1 MPGETLWQDIRL
13 AVRVLRKNP
22 GFTAVALLT
31 LALGIGANT
40 AIFSLVHT
48 VLLQPIPYPA
58 PERLISI
65 SQFDSRTSTKGL
77 SLSLPKF
84 EQIAEQSRT
93 LESVAVYYL
102 RGMSLA
108 SSHEPEA
115 LSGARVSADFFQVLG
130 AAPAR
135 GRAFLPQEDQPDAA
149 DVAIVTDG
157 FWHSHFA
164 ADDDVLG
171 KSLVLDGNSVTVI
184 GILPASFRFPFETP
198 EPQVWLTRVS
208 EHPLLKPLQ
217 VNMGAGYLSG
227 IARRRS
233 GETIAEARAE
243 LGAINAGY
251 AQKFA
256 SHADGANHDL
266 EVESLQEN
274 LVGGL
279 RRSLLVLLA
288 AVGFVLLIACANVA
302 NLLLARG
309 TARQKELALRKA
321 LGASDGRLVRQLLCE
336 SFVLAFSGGA
346 LGIILAFALMPL
358 LRSVKEANIPRLA
371 EVHLDPAVLSFS
383 LLLCAVT
390 ALLFGLAPAFEAA
403 GKQWYD
409 ALKEGLRGSTVGGS
423 RRRFRAALVV
433 AEISVAL
440 VLMTGAG
447 LLIDSFA
454 RLTKVNLGFRPRG
467 VLTFP
472 IALPSSRYSQA
483 EQQASFF
490 RLALQRVKSVPVVEA
505 AGFVSFL
512 PLSGGYRV
520 SYFCIEGQICQGLG
534 KDPLMAIWQV
544 SPGYFEALGT
554 PLLRGRVFDEHDI
567 AGAAPVVI
575 VNETAAKH
583 FWPNQNPIGKHI
595 AGSRDAFQREVVGVV
610 ADAKFSSLGDASAD
624 QLYVPFEQLPYAAM
638 TLVVRSSAK
647 PEPLIDA
654 VRGQV
659 TEIDPT
665 LPLSGIRSM
674 ENVVS
679 ESLAQ
684 PRLISQI
691 TGVFAGFAL
700 LLAAIGIYGMM
711 AYSVAAR
718 KQEMG
723 IRVALGARSADILWL
738 VVGQGMRMTLLGV
751 AIGVAVSLT
760 LTRLLANLLFGVP
773 ATDPLV
779 FSAATLVLA
788 AAAFVA
794 CYLPARRA
802 TRIDPILVLKYE

>member
-1 MPGETLWQDIRL
+1 MPVETLWQDIRL
-13 AVRVLRKNP
+13 AFRMLRRNP

-40 AIFSLVHT
+40 VIFSLVHA

-58 PERLISI
+58 AERLISI
-65 SQFDSRTSTKGL
+65 SQFDSRTNTKGL

-102 RGMSLA
+102 RGMSLET
-108 SSHEPEA
+108 SHDPEA
-115 LSGARVSADFFQVLG
+115 LSGARVSADFFRVLG
-130 AAPAR
+130 VAPAR
-135 GRAFLPQEDQPDAA
+135 GRTFLPQEDQPGAA

-233 GETIAEARAE
+233 GETIAQARAE
-243 LGAINAGY
+243 LGTINAGY
-251 AQKFA
+251 AQRFA
-256 SHADGANHDL
+256 GHADGANHDL
-266 EVESLQEN
+266 EAESLQEN

-309 TARQKELALRKA
+309 AARVKELALRKA
-321 LGASDGRLVRQLLCE
+321 LGASDGRLIRQLLCE

-371 EVHLDPAVLSFS
+371 EVRLDPAVLLFS
-383 LLLCAVT
+383 LLLCAAT
-390 ALLFGLAPAFEAA
+390 AILFGLAPASEAA
-403 GKQWYD
+403 GKQLHG

-423 RRRFRAALVV
+423 RRRFHAALVV

-454 RLTKVNLGFRPRG
+454 RLTKVNLGFAPRG

-483 EQQASFF
+483 EQQAAFF
-490 RLALQRVKSVPVVEA
+490 RLALLRVKSVPAVEA

-534 KDPLMAIWQV
+534 KDPLIAIWQV

-554 PLLRGRVFDEHDI
+554 PLLRGRVFGEHDI
-567 AGAAPVVI
+567 AGAAPVMI
-575 VNETAAKH
+575 VNQTAAKH
-583 FWPNQNPIGKHI
+583 FWPNENPIGKHI

-638 TLVVRSSAK
+638 TLLVRSSAK

-654 VRGQV
+654 IRGQV
-659 TEIDPT
+659 AEIDPT
-665 LPLSGIRSM
+665 LPLSGVRSM

-691 TGVFAGFAL
+691 TGMFAGFAL
-700 LLAAIGIYGMM
+700 LLAAIGIYGVM

-751 AIGVAVSLT
+751 AIGVAVSLA

-773 ATDPLV
+773 ATDSLV
-779 FSAATLVLA
+779 FSAAALVLA
-788 AAAFVA
+788 GAAFVA
-794 CYLPARRA
+794 CYIPARRA
-802 TRIDPILVLKYE
+802 IRIDAILVLKYD